1 MAQGAGGRSGTPASP
16 RTEPVR
22 GLALS
27 SHTVVPQRLGSRAMG
42 ERTKYAPG
50 TFCWTDLATTDQ
62 DAAKQFYGQLFGWTA
77 VDYPV
82 GEGVTYSMMQI
93 DGKDVGAISP
103 QPQQQADA
111 GVPPLWNSYISVE
124 SADAAADRAQ
134 KLGATV
140 HAPPFDVMDV
150 GRMAVIQDPQGAFF
164 MPWEAKQHH
173 GASLVNARGALTW
186 NELAS
191 VDPEASAEFYR
202 ELFGWKIEP
211 FEGMQMTYLGLQNS
225 EGQGNGGI
233 RSAME
238 NEPSYWLV
246 YFGADDA
253 DADTALA
260 TELGAT
266 ALAPPTDIGVGKIA
280 VLQDPQGAVFA
291 LYAGRFDD

>member
-1 MAQGAGGRSGTPASP
+1 
-16 RTEPVR
+16 
-22 GLALS
+22 
-27 SHTVVPQRLGSRAMG
+27 MG
-42 ERTKYAPG
+42 ERSKYTPG

-62 DAAKQFYGQLFGWTA
+62 DAAKQFYGELFGWSA

-82 GEGVTYSMMQI
+82 GEGITYSMMQI

-103 QPQQQADA
+103 QPQQQRDA
-111 GVPPLWNSYISVE
+111 GVPPLWNSYVSVE
-124 SADAAADRAQ
+124 SAEDTANRAQ

-164 MPWEAKQHH
+164 MPWEPKSHH
-173 GASLVNARGALTW
+173 GASLVNARGALSW

-191 VDPEASAEFYR
+191 VDPDASADFYR
-202 ELFGWKIEP
+202 ELFGWQIEP
-211 FEGMQMTYLGLQNS
+211 MEGAGMPYLVIQNQ
-225 EGQGNGGI
+225 GHGNGGI
-233 RSAME
+233 RPAQE

-246 YFGADDA
+246 YLGADDIEA
-253 DADTALA
+253 DASQAG
-260 TELGAT
+260 ELGAT
-266 ALAPPTDIGVGKIA
+266 TLVPPTDIGVGQVA